1 MALSDEQIKIIAG
14 HPLSD
19 LLAQFPTKLRSLK
32 ESNESWRPDV
42 ASFLSI
48 LVDSTAAYNLPSSDG
63 SGTVADKL
71 FTIRQK
77 VRLGGSLSFSHFHPL
92 IDAVVTKSPDAVVW
106 TAVIDLIE
114 ALSPSTPPASTQV
127 PTNIATPL
135 RSSSARIAD
144 SETSKIIEQELFYE
158 IRDCIHRDVPGFF
171 EKHFNPA
178 TWDKNQKGMLQRLL
192 KHHHNGK
199 WTDFPDQPWEK
210 PVWKWLTGLE
220 KDAMAGA
227 PYKLYSMR
235 TATEFVER
243 KGQMDL
249 LFRKSHA
256 KNKDYRDVLVVGEH
270 KKTHNTG
277 EFKALIQQLSR
288 HVRGIFADQP
298 LRRFVHAFTICDSI
312 MELWIYDRSG
322 LYSSGEF
329 DIHKNPENLARALVA
344 YATMNNDAMGLD
356 TFVEQKNNRR
366 YVVAKDAAGKE
377 KRVEVAK
384 KKLLVRQRAI
394 VCRGTTCYSTAEGVA
409 KFSWRSADRQPSEV
423 KHLTLAA
430 ARGVEGVARVVR
442 HCEIA
447 SIADLRSGL
456 DFSDRTWHKFR
467 PTTDKE
473 AGSSTNL
480 KGLDSSGSSRKRK
493 SSEEDLTRPTRRR
506 SNSRKSTLRRTH
518 DGSDDGSDDGPAD
531 GSDARS
537 RPSLYTPNREALY
550 ENRILSCLVISPAGR
565 VVSDFESVQ
574 ELLEVLRDAIRAHQS
589 LLIKGRIL
597 HRDISSNNIIITDT
611 NKLGAFKGILIDLD
625 LAKDQDRERS
635 GARNQTGTMQFMA
648 IQVLRGKDHTY
659 RHDLESFFYVLL
671 WMCARESW
679 GKEKIRGEETP
690 PLTSRLRKWE
700 IGSFEEMADAKRGH
714 MTVDGLED
722 IMEEFPSAFETV
734 KPLCLKIR
742 SFLFGDTARLM
753 VETPAG
759 EPQRL
764 YSAILSAYDEA
775 IDRL

>member
-14 HPLSD
+14 HPLND

-77 VRLGGSLSFSHFHPL
+77 VRLGGPLSFSHFRPL
-92 IDAVVTKSPDAVVW
+92 VDAVVAKSSDTDIW
-106 TAVIDLIE
+106 TAAINLIE
-114 ALSPSTPPASTQV
+114 ALNPSTPPASTQV

-135 RSSSARIAD
+135 RSSSACIAD
-144 SETSKIIEQELFYE
+144 SETSKTIEQELFYE

-178 TWDKNQKGMLQRLL
+178 TWDKNQKSMLQRLL

-227 PYKLYSMR
+227 PYKLYSVR
-235 TATEFVER
+235 TATEFAER

-329 DIHKNPENLARALVA
+329 DIHENPENLARALVA

-430 ARGVEGVARVVR
+430 ARGVEGVARVVG
-442 HCEIA
+442 HCEVA

-456 DFSDRTWHKFR
+456 NFSDRTWHEFR

-473 AGSSTNL
+473 AGSSTNF
-480 KGLDSSGSSRKRK
+480 KGLDSSESSRKRK
-493 SSEEDLTRPTRRR
+493 SSEEDLTRSTRQR
-506 SNSRKSTLRRTH
+506 SSSRKSTLRQTH
-518 DGSDDGSDDGPAD
+518 DGSDDGSDKGL
-531 GSDARS
+531 

-565 VVSDFESVQ
+565 VVSDFESVK

-589 LLIKGRIL
+589 LLVKGRIL

-611 NKLGAFKGILIDLD
+611 NRQGAFKGMLIDLD

-679 GKEKIRGEETP
+679 GKAKLYVGETP
-690 PLTSRLRKWE
+690 PKTSRLRKWE
-700 IGSFEEMADAKRGH
+700 IGSFEEIADAKRGH

-722 IMEEFPSAFETV
+722 IMDEFPSGFEMV

-742 SFLFGDTARLM
+742 KLLFPLDSDERMMIGTPSGD
-753 VETPAG
+753 PAK
-759 EPQRL
+759 L
-764 YSAILSAYDEA
+764 YGGILTAYDEA
-775 IDRL
+775 IDQL